1 MVAIVMAYHDREAQL
16 LKTLES
22 FKNYE
27 DIEVV
32 IVNDSEPVE
41 LEEYSFEITQIK
53 VTGKT
58 WINPGV
64 NFNIGFYVRNEV
76 KS

>member
-32 IVNDSEPVE
+32 IVNDSEHWN
-41 LEEYSFEITQIK
+41 Y
-53 VTGKT
+53 
-58 WINPGV
+58 
-64 NFNIGFYVRNEV
+64 RNMAL
-76 KS
+76 KLLR